1 MLHMRT
7 NNVILRTQS
16 VSRSCRAQAGGMA
29 KPMNYFI
36 IFFTDERV
44 VRSTSWDNSLDAAER
59 YVRNQLGIE
68 AVRRVEI

>member
-1 MLHMRT
+1 
-7 NNVILRTQS
+7 
-16 VSRSCRAQAGGMA
+16 
-29 KPMNYFI
+29 MNYFI